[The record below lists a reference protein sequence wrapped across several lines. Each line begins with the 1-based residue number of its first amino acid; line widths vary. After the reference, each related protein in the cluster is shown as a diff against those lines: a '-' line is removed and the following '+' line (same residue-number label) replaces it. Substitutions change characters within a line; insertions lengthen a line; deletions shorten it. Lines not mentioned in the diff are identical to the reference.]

1 MTKILVVD
9 DNPAVCKA
17 LELLFQLHDLDVTL
31 ARSPDEA
38 LAIVRREDV
47 SVVVSDMNFKRDTTS
62 GAEGEE
68 LMRAIRGL
76 DPEMP
81 ILLMTA
87 FTSLETAVRLVKLGA
102 ADYIKKPW
110 DDEKLVATVKN
121 LVALRALGDENAFL
135 RGERQRARE
144 GLARSADLRGL
155 VYASQAMHEVVSLA
169 VKVAAADAPVL
180 ILGPNGAG
188 KEKIAEIVQANS
200 RRKDKPFVRVNAG
213 GLPDSLL
220 EAELFGAEAGAFTG
234 ANKARAG
241 RFEEAHGGT
250 LFLDEIGNLSLAGQM
265 KLLRVLQTGELQ
277 RLGSSQTRRA
287 DVRVV
292 SATNADLPK
301 GIREGTFREDLYF
314 RLNVI
319 ELRLPRLRERAE
331 DIALLAD
338 HFLAAHRKKDPSSRV
353 TSFTAEAKEALLA
366 HEWPGNVRELE
377 NRIHRA
383 LLVASGERITASDL
397 DLVRA
402 SSPSPASPEGSEASD
417 PDRAEVERALAEAG
431 GVVSKAA
438 AALGVSRQALYRRME
453 RAGLE
458 LERRVKR

>member
-68 LMRAIRGL
+68 LMRAIRAL
-76 DPEMP
+76 DPAMP

-135 RGERQRARE
+135 RGERQRARD

-155 VYASQAMHEVVSLA
+155 VYASQAMHDVVSLA

>member
-68 LMRAIRGL
+68 LMRAIRAL
-76 DPEMP
+76 DPAMP

-144 GLARSADLRGL
+144 GLARSAELRGL
-155 VYASQAMHEVVSLA
+155 VYASQAMHDVVSLA

-353 TSFTAEAKEALLA
+353 TSFTAEAREALLA

-458 LERRVKR
+458 LERRLKR